1 MPNARSLVDSRVL
14 AINIMSTFVH
24 NEPTSLTI
32 IQENN
37 LPETFYNAIEA
48 GIEPVIEVRLYN

>member
-1 MPNARSLVDSRVL
+1 MA
-14 AINIMSTFVH
+14 TFVH

-37 LPETFYNAIEA
+37 LPEIFYNAIET
-48 GIEPVIEVRLYN
+48 GIEPAIEVRELFHDKD